1 MRFILFTLAVGGAI
15 SALADDAAPAAKNA
29 SNSEP
34 VPAFWSWAERPTMGW
49 NSWDCFGTGVNEEQ
63 TLANAQYM
71 PKRGEKNVSL
81 IGICTF
87 PPSPSALKE
96 RSASAASLTV
106 SESDTPSNFGL
117 PVQLPSEQSTVELP
131 IRKFACITFSALPGG
146 FMSSITQSDKLFQ
159 RYRALQQYV
168 GWTDQDAKNVARIAP
183 LAEVHFKSLI
193 EDFYAAIRENPATMK
208 VITGGAA
215 QIERLKGTLV
225 SWLHELFSGKYD
237 EAYVVRR
244 WKVGLRHVEIGLDQV
259 YTNAALSRL
268 RNGLLQ
274 LLLEK
279 DLSGDVKAAFVAR
292 ISLNKLL
299 DLDLAII
306 EDAYQTEMQRRQQQV
321 ERLAT
326 IGQVAGGIAHELRN
340 PLNVIKTSVYYLRN
354 SPSLSPEKLQSHLE
368 RIDRQASVAD
378 NVIGALNSFARLPLP
393 EMQPTRLEECLREV
407 VELVGLPNEIQLTLD
422 LPSTL
427 PSALADRQQLSI
439 VFGNLIRNARDAMPQ
454 GGALAIRG
462 RHKAGF
468 IEIDVE
474 DSGMNKIAVSLTER
488 LLDTRKQLIDMITF
502 DQAVNLQPRPSH

>member
-1 MRFILFTLAVGGAI
+1 M
-15 SALADDAAPAAKNA
+15 K
-29 SNSEP
+29 
-34 VPAFWSWAERPTMGW
+34 
-49 NSWDCFGTGVNEEQ
+49 
-63 TLANAQYM
+63 
-71 PKRGEKNVSL
+71 
-81 IGICTF
+81 
-87 PPSPSALKE
+87 
-96 RSASAASLTV
+96 
-106 SESDTPSNFGL
+106 
-117 PVQLPSEQSTVELP
+117 
-131 IRKFACITFSALPGG
+131 
-146 FMSSITQSDKLFQ
+146 SDKLFE

-168 GWTDQDAKNVARIAP
+168 GWTDEDAVNVVRTAPMARR
-183 LAEVHFKSLI
+183 HFRELI
-193 EDFYAAIRENPATMK
+193 EDFYAAIQQSGTTMK
-208 VITGGAA
+208 VITGGTA
-215 QIERLKGTLV
+215 QIERLKGTLIK
-225 SWLHELFSGKYD
+225 WLEELFSGQYD

-279 DLSGDVKAAFVAR
+279 DLSGDIKNAFLAR

-306 EDAYQTEMQRRQQQV
+306 EDAYQSEMQRRQQQI

-354 SPSLSPEKLQSHLE
+354 STNLSQEKLTSHLE

-393 EMQPTRLEECLREV
+393 EMQPTRLEDCLREV
-407 VELVGLPNEIQLTLD
+407 IELVGLPDGIKLNID
-422 LPSTL
+422 LPASL
-427 PSALADRQQLSI
+427 PLALADPQQLSI
-439 VFGNLIRNARDAMPQ
+439 VFSNLIRNARDAMPE

-462 RHKAGF
+462 RHRAGF

-474 DSGMNKIAVSLTER
+474 DSGMGIHPDNLGKIMEPLFSTKARGIGLGLPIARAILEKHRGRLTVTSQPCHGTRFTVE
-488 LLDTRKQLIDMITF
+488 LLAASNGLSDK
-502 DQAVNLQPRPSH
+502 

>member
-1 MRFILFTLAVGGAI
+1 
-15 SALADDAAPAAKNA
+15 
-29 SNSEP
+29 
-34 VPAFWSWAERPTMGW
+34 
-49 NSWDCFGTGVNEEQ
+49 
-63 TLANAQYM
+63 
-71 PKRGEKNVSL
+71 
-81 IGICTF
+81 
-87 PPSPSALKE
+87 
-96 RSASAASLTV
+96 
-106 SESDTPSNFGL
+106 
-117 PVQLPSEQSTVELP
+117 
-131 IRKFACITFSALPGG
+131 
-146 FMSSITQSDKLFQ
+146 MSSITQSDKLFQ

-393 EMQPTRLEECLREV
+393 EMQPTRLDECLREV
-407 VELVGLPNEIQLTLD
+407 VELVGLPNEIKLTLD

-474 DSGMNKIAVSLTER
+474 DSGMGIHPDNLGKIMEPLFSTKARGIGLGLPIARAIVEKHRGR
-488 LLDTRKQLIDMITF
+488 LSVTS
-502 DQAVNLQPRPSH
+502 QPCHGTKFTVELLAASNGLSSE